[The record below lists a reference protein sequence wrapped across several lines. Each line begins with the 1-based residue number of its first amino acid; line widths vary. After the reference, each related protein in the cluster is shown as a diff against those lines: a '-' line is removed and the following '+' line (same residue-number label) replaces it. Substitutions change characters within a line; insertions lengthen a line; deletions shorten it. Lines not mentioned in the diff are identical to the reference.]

1 MEKVILTGDRPTGK
15 LHIGHYVGSLRRRV
29 ELQNSGEFDKILESR
44 GAITNAATDSG
55 LKVPEDVEVLSIIG
69 TKYANITRP
78 TLSTMNI
85 NMQDVGRRAMYML
98 VDLSKNA
105 LENKVYRI
113 EPEYKKRQST
123 EE

>member
-1 MEKVILTGDRPTGK
+1 M
-15 LHIGHYVGSLRRRV
+15 
-29 ELQNSGEFDKILESR
+29 
-44 GAITNAATDSG
+44 
-55 LKVPEDVEVLSIIG
+55 
-69 TKYANITRP
+69 RP

>member
-1 MEKVILTGDRPTGK
+1 MAYRDSIAA
-15 LHIGHYVGSLRRRV
+15 
-29 ELQNSGEFDKILESR
+29 
-44 GAITNAATDSG
+44 AITNAATDSG